1 MGQIP
6 SASPGWSTRH
16 PDATRLDFVVHH
28 LWRGL
33 LLYVGT
39 RALIGQAHVILE
51 VTHRTEAPT
60 RGPTDSEPE
69 PPELARR
76 ACPPW

>member
-1 MGQIP
+1 MEFLC
-6 SASPGWSTRH
+6 A
-16 PDATRLDFVVHH
+16 DATRLDFVVNH

-51 VTHRTEAPT
+51 SRTQLRPRLA
-60 RGPTDSEPE
+60 
-69 PPELARR
+69 ARR
-76 ACPPW
+76 TRSRSHLSSRDGFAHLGKLALHSEI